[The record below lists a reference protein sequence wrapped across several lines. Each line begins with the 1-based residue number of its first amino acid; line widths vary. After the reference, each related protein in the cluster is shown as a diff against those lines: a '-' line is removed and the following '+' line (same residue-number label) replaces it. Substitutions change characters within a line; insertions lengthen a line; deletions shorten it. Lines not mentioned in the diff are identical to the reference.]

1 MQRII
6 CIWLPFLESER
17 LARQNPELSQKPF
30 VLVAREANRVFVSA
44 LSKSAGKMG
53 FAADMSL
60 VDVRA
65 AAPDMLYH
73 EMDPE
78 EDVRCLRGL
87 MRWASR
93 FTPRVARGE
102 GSNLYL
108 DIAGA
113 SHLFGGERALLETI
127 HAQLQAFGFTARL
140 ALADNQAVAWGFAH
154 YGQNKSNITADILR
168 EASRDLSVEALQMS
182 YASTTLCQ
190 RLGLKKIGT
199 LLDLPRAALAS
210 RIGLEDLKQ
219 VDRFFGSAAEARQF
233 ARYRERLIEEK
244 QFFDPLATS
253 AGVEAA
259 LDELLGKLCVRLSQ
273 MQRGFRKASL
283 WMDRV
288 DHQSLSFSVLLMQPS
303 IDITVL
309 KRLFSRHFEQLDVGF
324 GIDRMRLGADQV
336 APLSQRQLGLEE
348 SKKQNHDDN
357 RNKLVNELSNMFGAR
372 QVRQFSPA
380 DSHIPEHTFTQRS
393 ALHLPSRPQSW
404 NRPAVKRPIRLLKNP
419 VSVLVC
425 DGIYKAAP
433 EQIFWHGR
441 ECRLTPLTGPERIE
455 PNWWRQDPDWQ
466 NGSRDYWWVKTHF
479 GALLWLYRVS
489 HEEKTQ
495 WFVHGM
501 GS

>member
-6 CIWLPFLESER
+6 CIWFPFLESER
-17 LARQNPELSQKPF
+17 LTRQNPELSQKPF
-30 VLVAREANRVFVSA
+30 VLVTREANRVFVSA
-44 LSKSAGKMG
+44 LSKAAGDMG
-53 FAADMSL
+53 FAPDMSL

-65 AAPDMLYH
+65 AAPDMMYH

-78 EDVRCLRGL
+78 EDIRCLRGL

-93 FTPRVARGE
+93 FSPRVARGE
-102 GSNLYL
+102 RSNLYL

-113 SHLFGGERALLETI
+113 SHLFGGETALLETI
-127 HAQLQAFGFTARL
+127 HTQLQAFGFTAHL
-140 ALADNQAVAWGFAH
+140 ALADNQAVAWGYAH
-154 YGQNKSNITADILR
+154 YGKNKSNITADILR
-168 EASRDLSVEALQMS
+168 EASGGLSVEALQMS
-182 YASTTLCQ
+182 YASTILCQ
-190 RLGLKKIGT
+190 RLGLKKIEA

-219 VDRFFGSAAEARQF
+219 VDRFFGGAAEAKQF

-259 LDELLGKLCVRLSQ
+259 LDELLGKLCTRLSQ

-303 IDITVL
+303 IDIIVL

-324 GIDRMRLGADQV
+324 GIDRMRLVADQV
-336 APLSQRQLGLEE
+336 APLSQRQLGLED
-348 SKKQNHDDN
+348 SKRQNQDDT
-357 RNKLVNELSNMFGAR
+357 RNKLVNELSNMFGSR
-372 QVRQFSPA
+372 QVRQFAPA
-380 DSHIPEHTFTQRS
+380 DSHIPEQTFTQRP
-393 ALHLPSRPQSW
+393 ALQRTSRSQSW
-404 NRPAVKRPIRLLKNP
+404 HRPAAKRPVRLLKKP
-419 VSVLVC
+419 VSVLVRG
-425 DGIYKAAP
+425 GIDKAAP
-433 EQIFWHGR
+433 DRIFWHGR
-441 ECRLTPLTGPERIE
+441 ECHLTLLTGPERIE

-466 NGSRDYWWVKTHF
+466 SGSRDYWWVKTHF

-489 HEEKTQ
+489 DEEKTQ

>member
-6 CIWLPFLESER
+6 CIWFPYLESER
-17 LARQNPELSQKPF
+17 LIRQNPDLSQKPF

-44 LSKSAGKMG
+44 LSKAAGDMG
-53 FAADMSL
+53 FETDMSL

-65 AAPDMLYH
+65 ATPDMMYH
-73 EMDPE
+73 EMDPAG
-78 EDVRCLRGL
+78 DIRCLRGL

-113 SHLFGGERALLETI
+113 SHLFGGEAALLETL
-127 HAQLQAFGFTARL
+127 HGQLQALGFTTHL
-140 ALADNQAVAWGFAH
+140 ALADTQAVAWGFAH
-154 YGQNKSNITADILR
+154 FGKNKSNITADILR
-168 EASRDLSVEALQMS
+168 ETSQDLSVEALQMS

-190 RLGLKKIGT
+190 RLGLKKIGA
-199 LLDLPRAALAS
+199 LLELPRASLAS

-244 QFFDPLATS
+244 QFFDPLATT
-253 AGVEAA
+253 AGIEAA
-259 LDELLGKLCVRLSQ
+259 VDELLAKLCARLSQ

-288 DHQSLSFSVLLMQPS
+288 DHQNVSFSIQLMQPS
-303 IDITVL
+303 IDLTVL

-324 GIDRMRLGADQV
+324 GIDRMRLVADQV
-336 APLSQRQLGLEE
+336 APLSQRQLGLED
-348 SKKQNHDDN
+348 SKKQNHEDN
-357 RNKLVNELSNMFGAR
+357 LNRLVNELSNMFGGR
-372 QVRQFSPA
+372 QVRQFFPA
-380 DSHIPEHTFTQRS
+380 DSHIPEQTFTQKPILQSSPRPES
-393 ALHLPSRPQSW
+393 WSRTT
-404 NRPAVKRPIRLLKNP
+404 AKRPIRLFKKP
-419 VSVLVC
+419 VSVLVQ
-425 DGIYKAAP
+425 DGLDETTP
-433 EQIFWHGR
+433 DRIFWHGR
-441 ECRLTPLTGPERIE
+441 ECRLTVLTGPERIE
-455 PNWWRQDPDWQ
+455 PNWWRHDPDWQ
-466 NGSRDYWWVKTHF
+466 NGARDYWWAKTHF

-489 HEEKTQ
+489 DDEKTQ